1 MSDEMKNEINTNNF
15 KTLIEALEALPEGI
29 RKNKVNMSS
38 TDEPVCG
45 TVGCF
50 AGLISIVANE
60 IPELKELYA
69 HKGTYFFHA
78 WVNAL
83 NEYLEVNFTEWAKE
97 NPEIWG
103 NEDGWYMFSSINAFD
118 KGAGDVLS
126 HDDIIVFLRRVY
138 ERWAGCQGNRIQK
151 YK

>member
-15 KTLIEALEALPEGI
+15 KTLIEALEALPKGI
-29 RKNKVNMSS
+29 RDNRAHI
-38 TDEPVCG
+38 
-45 TVGCF
+45 